1 MGVQFLHAR
10 DYGAHLMSA
19 NTLRGGGERL
29 KWMVWLGFG
38 YLFDLRSVFRNCLLK
53 RSLVEVSFT
62 NNILWKCAK
71 DESALCHQRTLRPC
85 FLSITCQKRQLQTL
99 GFVLIHMSRSE
110 RLSIF
115 RYPARSIVAS
125 PHTIAQMTHELWT
138 RGDFPLRSV
147 GSMVSGLFATFK

>member
-71 DESALCHQRTLRPC
+71 DESALCQ
-85 FLSITCQKRQLQTL
+85 QQTL
-99 GFVLIHMSRSE
+99 QYIS
-110 RLSIF
+110 LS
-115 RYPARSIVAS
+115 ARI
-125 PHTIAQMTHELWT
+125 
-138 RGDFPLRSV
+138 GLR
-147 GSMVSGLFATFK
+147 

>member
-10 DYGAHLMSA
+10 NYGAHLMSA

-53 RSLVEVSFT
+53 RNLVEVSFT

-71 DESALCHQRTLRPC
+71 DESALCQ
-85 FLSITCQKRQLQTL
+85 QQTL
-99 GFVLIHMSRSE
+99 QYIP
-110 RLSIF
+110 LS
-115 RYPARSIVAS
+115 ARI
-125 PHTIAQMTHELWT
+125 
-138 RGDFPLRSV
+138 GLR
-147 GSMVSGLFATFK
+147 